1 MVLDWEVRA
10 LASLDD
16 EERKARADA
25 WDEFAANTETSG
37 LLS

>member
-10 LASLDD
+10 LASLD